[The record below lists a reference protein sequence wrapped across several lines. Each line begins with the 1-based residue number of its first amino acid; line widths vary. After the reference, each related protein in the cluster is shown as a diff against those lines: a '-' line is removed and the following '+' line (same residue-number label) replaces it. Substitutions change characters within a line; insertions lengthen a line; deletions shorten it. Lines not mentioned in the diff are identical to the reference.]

1 MTSIGV
7 LEVGEDH
14 VMHPGKGMGISDYV
28 QDLACYVG
36 QQEVYDE
43 AEVLLKRVGG
53 IDLSDKQIERLCHK
67 YGNLLE
73 QDPVV
78 EAVTESSD
86 LHYGMLDGG
95 FVLTREKDDK
105 GKCKW
110 MEMKLGRVFNADSRY
125 VLGHEASS
133 RHWIKKSAYVAHLGN
148 CDDFYEKFRHLLK
161 PYKQLIIIGDGARW
175 IWERVSKYHKNAIQ
189 ILDFFHVL
197 EHLGTILALCWKLNF
212 ETQKEK
218 EAWVETQKALFLA
231 GKSDKV
237 CENIANLT
245 MQNEEGTEKQA
256 DLIRYYENN
265 KTRMKYDEYVAK
277 GWLIGSGPIEAAH
290 REVIQKR
297 MKRSGQRWTK
307 NGAQCIANLR
317 VAYKSE
323 KWESVTNL
331 IQMRA

>member
-1 MTSIGV
+1 
-7 LEVGEDH
+7 
-14 VMHPGKGMGISDYV
+14 MHPGKGMGISDYV

-73 QDPVV
+73 KDKVV
-78 EAVTESSD
+78 EELEATTD

-110 MEMKLGRVFNADSRY
+110 MEMKLGRVFSADSRY
-125 VLGHEASS
+125 VLGSQLHS
-133 RHWIKKSAYVAHLGN
+133 RHWIKKSVYVAHLGN

-212 ETQKEK
+212 ETLKEK
-218 EAWVETQKALFLA
+218 ETWVETQKALFLA

-237 CENIANLT
+237 CENIANLK
-245 MQNEEGTEKQA
+245 MQNQEGREKQA
-256 DLIRYYENN
+256 DLIGYYENN
-265 KTRMKYDEYVAK
+265 KTRMKYDEYVDK

-317 VAYKSE
+317 VAYKSD
-323 KWESVTNL
+323 KWDSVTEL

>member
-73 QDPVV
+73 QDP
-78 EAVTESSD
+78 
-86 LHYGMLDGG
+86 
-95 FVLTREKDDK
+95 
-105 GKCKW
+105 
-110 MEMKLGRVFNADSRY
+110 GRVFNADSRY